1 MYGADI
7 EPSTRQLVAVV
18 RIRVSKSCR
27 GLPLC
32 GIRQILINF
41 ITPSRLLEGV
51 LYGADIKPSTR
62 QLVAVVRQF
71 ASANFCRGLP
81 LAGFGKFS
89 LIL

>member
-7 EPSTRQLVAVV
+7 KPSTRQLVAVV
-18 RIRVSKSCR
+18 RQFASANFCR

-32 GIRQILINF
+32 GIRQILIDF
-41 ITPSRLLEGV
+41 ITPSRGLEGV

-71 ASANFCRGLP
+71 ASANFCY
-81 LAGFGKFS
+81 AGQG
-89 LIL
+89 